1 LNKPCDKFA
10 ILIEKSNTLTSSAGW
25 WNATDSNVNSSNI
38 MSSHWDLTT
47 ILDVTNIIRTDA
59 VVLQRIERAKDNI
72 VDFKKLLEKA
82 ARVDLSYD
90 LGILKN
96 MGDDRFNEINK
107 TVESL
112 VDMLKEKNNIK

>member
-1 LNKPCDKFA
+1 
-10 ILIEKSNTLTSSAGW
+10 
-25 WNATDSNVNSSNI
+25 
-38 MSSHWDLTT
+38 
-47 ILDVTNIIRTDA
+47 LDVTNIVRTDA
-59 VVLQRIERAKDNI
+59 VVLQRIEKAKDNI
-72 VDFKKLLEKA
+72 ADFKKLLEKA